1 MHLIHVQRQIYFSHL
16 LISRQ
21 FFRMCNIFQVCELK
35 KQIRE
40 SSSLSTAQDTLRQ
53 LVFQK
58 LAVAHH
64 SALQGLQVIE
74 TAVELQ
80 MIIDN
85 NNFTI

>member
-1 MHLIHVQRQIYFSHL
+1 MTNVPFTLSDIRQV
-16 LISRQ
+16 
-21 FFRMCNIFQVCELK
+21 FRTCNIFQVCELK

-40 SSSLSTAQDTLRQ
+40 SSLSTAQHTLHQ
-53 LVFQK
+53 LVFRK

-80 MIIDN
+80 IVIVKQLDN
-85 NNFTI
+85 MVS